1 MGKTTS
7 RAAGYLMAISGGVLW
22 AVAGACGQEL
32 YRVNTITTG
41 WLIPIR
47 LLCAGAIFLL
57 LARLQGHPIL
67 PIWRGQKNMLQLLLY
82 GCFGVSASQYTFYAC
97 IEYANVAFSTVLCYI
112 CPIFILLFSLIKGRR
127 APKLYEVSAVV
138 LVVVGV
144 FACATHFDVTKLIVS
159 PIALAMGL
167 LCGLTAAINTL
178 LPLRLM
184 EQFSL
189 FTVIGWG
196 MLIGGTVVAL
206 LFRPWTIPVR
216 VDGQLIGFMA
226 VIVLCGTVLA
236 FSCYMRGVQVA
247 GPVSGCVLSSVEPV
261 AAVIISILFLNVRFT
276 AADFAGFVMILLTVP
291 IIAIGQQR
299 ELAQSGPEAGE

>member
-57 LARLQGHPIL
+57 LAKCQGHRIL
-67 PIWRGQKNMLQLLLY
+67 PVWRERRNVLRLLLY

-112 CPIFILLFSLIKGRR
+112 CPIFILLFSLIKDRR
-127 APKLYEVSAVV
+127 APRLYEVSAVA

-159 PIALAMGL
+159 PLALAMGL
-167 LCGLTAAINTL
+167 LCGFTAAINTL

-184 EQFSL
+184 DQFSL
-189 FTVIGWG
+189 FTVIGCG
-196 MLIGGTVVAL
+196 MLIGGTVIAL
-206 LFRPWTIPVR
+206 LFRPWTIPVILN
-216 VDGQLIGFMA
+216 GQLVGFMA
-226 VIVLCGTVLA
+226 VIVLGGTVLA

-261 AAVIISILFLNVRFT
+261 AAVVISILFLNVRFT

-291 IIAIGQQR
+291 IIAIGQQHEQALDGR
-299 ELAQSGPEAGE
+299 RSDG

>member
-1 MGKTTS
+1 MERTTS

-41 WLIPIR
+41 WLIPI
-47 LLCAGAIFLL
+47 L
-57 LARLQGHPIL
+57 LAKLQGHPIL
-67 PIWRGQKNMLQLLLY
+67 PVWRERKNALRLLLY

-159 PIALAMGL
+159 PIALA
-167 LCGLTAAINTL
+167 
-178 LPLRLM
+178 LRLM

-196 MLIGGTVVAL
+196 MLIGGTVIAV

-247 GPVSGCVLSSVEPV
+247 GPISGCVLSSVEPV

-299 ELAQSGPEAGE
+299 ELAQSDPKAGE